1 MGLGSGFLKNA
12 SVLGVGAAL
21 LASCGRGERPP
32 AATKEAS
39 PRARPSILLVTL
51 DTTRWDAIGPEA
63 RGARTPAFDALAAR
77 GLRFRQAYATA
88 PETLPSHASMLTGLY
103 PAGHGVRENARS
115 LAPAHPVAAER
126 LRAGGYRTAAFV
138 SSFVLARRF
147 GLARGFEHYD
157 DVLPEKGSER
167 SARETTDRALAWL
180 EGRAGEEPLFVWVH
194 YFDPHAPYEPPEPYR
209 SRHPRSPYLGEVEA
223 MDEQLGRLVAALEGR
238 SREPVAI
245 VVASDHGEGLGDHGE
260 AQHGSLVYQSTMLVP
275 VVIAGPGVV
284 PGTSDVPVSTRRV
297 FHTLLDWAGLGEA
310 HSLRGGEPEIVLG
323 EAMKPFLS
331 YGWQPQVMAVE
342 GPVKAILAG
351 RLEAYDVVADPA
363 ESRDLA
369 ETAAVS
375 RPLRTALREYP
386 IPSPDARPAAEALSE
401 NERRQLASLGY
412 VSSGAPPVVRKD
424 APRPADMTHL
434 FETIDKASGLFVRE
448 EYARAIPL
456 LERIRAADPGNLDA
470 ALRLATAHS
479 MLGNER
485 QALAAFERAGEI
497 APGSQDVRTY
507 LALHYSRGKDWPR
520 ATPLLEQVVAES
532 PDRLPAV
539 EALALVRERQGR
551 VEEAIALRQRAY
563 ARRTPSPPELLHL
576 GELAMGVGNTALALE
591 SFEAARAAQGPA
603 FRHDLELGV
612 LYLAD
617 RRFAEARD
625 ALDRVPSSHP
635 GSPMALFKRAQ
646 VSVLLGEP
654 DRSARIEAARR
665 RADAT
670 TRPLIERERLFATVG
685 TP

>member
-1 MGLGSGFLKNA
+1 MGRRTGVPKNT
-12 SVLGVGAAL
+12 SLLGVVAL
-21 LASCGRGERPP
+21 VLASCGGGATPP
-32 AATKEAS
+32 AATREAS

-63 RGARTPAFDALAAR
+63 RGAVTPAFDALAAR
-77 GLRFRQAYATA
+77 GLRLRQAYATA

-103 PAGHGVRENARS
+103 PAGHGVRENARH
-115 LAPAHPVAAER
+115 LAPVHPVAAER
-126 LRAGGYRTAAFV
+126 LREVGYRTAAFV

-157 DVLPEKGSER
+157 DALPGRGSER

-180 EGRAGEEPLFVWVH
+180 EGRAGTEPLFLWVH

-209 SRHPRSPYLGEVEA
+209 RRHPRSPYLGEVEA
-223 MDEQLGRLVAALEGR
+223 MDEQLGRLVAAFEGR
-238 SREPVAI
+238 SRGPVGI
-245 VVASDHGEGLGDHGE
+245 LVAADHGEGLGDHGE
-260 AQHGSLVYQSTMLVP
+260 AQHGNLVYQSTMLVP
-275 VVIAGPGVV
+275 AVVAGPGVV

-297 FHTLLDWAGLGEA
+297 FHTLLDWAGLGEGR
-310 HSLRGGEPEIVLG
+310 SLRRVEPEIVLG

-351 RLEAYDVVADPA
+351 RLEAYDVVADPT
-363 ESRDLA
+363 ESRDLG

-386 IPSPDARPAAEALSE
+386 IPSPGGRPASEALSE
-401 NERRQLASLGY
+401 DERRRLASLGY
-412 VSSGAPPVVRKD
+412 VSSGASPAVRND
-424 APRPADMTHL
+424 APRPADMTGL
-434 FETIDKASGLFVRE
+434 FQTIDEASGLFVRE

-485 QALAAFERAGEI
+485 QALAAFEKAGEI
-497 APGSQDVRTY
+497 APGSPDVRTY
-507 LALHYSRGKDWPR
+507 LALHYSRGKDWAR
-520 ATPLLEQVVAES
+520 AAPLLEQVVAES
-532 PDRLPAV
+532 PERLPAV
-539 EALALVRERQGR
+539 EGLALVREKQGR
-551 VEEAIALRQRAY
+551 IEDAIALRQQAY
-563 ARRTPSPPELLHL
+563 AQRAASPAELLRL
-576 GELAMGVGNTALALE
+576 GELAMGVGRTALALE

-612 LYLAD
+612 LYLAA

-635 GSPMALFKRAQ
+635 AYPMALFKRAQ
-646 VSVLLGEP
+646 VSVLLGEA
-654 DRSARIEAARR
+654 DRAARIEAARR

-670 TRPLIERERLFATVG
+670 TRPLIERERLFATPG